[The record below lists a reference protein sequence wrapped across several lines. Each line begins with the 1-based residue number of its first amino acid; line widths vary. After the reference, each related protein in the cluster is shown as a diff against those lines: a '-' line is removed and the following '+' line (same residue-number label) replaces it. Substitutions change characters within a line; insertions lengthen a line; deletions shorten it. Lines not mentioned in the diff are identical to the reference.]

1 MPNPFDNA
9 LLQLNRAS
17 LAKSFSPELIERLR
31 HPNREIRV
39 SIPIRMDDGTLR
51 VFEGYRVEH
60 SNARGP
66 YKGGIR
72 YHQDTDIN
80 EVKALALWM
89 TMKCAVA
96 NIPMGGG
103 KGGITV
109 NPKELSKGE
118 LERLSRGWVHAL
130 SDVLGPKKDV
140 PAPDVNTTPEIM
152 AWMADEFGKIT
163 GDTSGAMITGKPLV
177 NGGSEGRGTATAQ
190 GGFYVF
196 GALREKLGLPQMC
209 RVVVQGF
216 GNAGDHAAELWTQ
229 AGHAVIAVSDSKGAI
244 VSDAGLDIAA
254 VTAHKKATGSVVGL
268 AGTRMISN
276 EELLALDCDLFIPA
290 ALENQIRAD
299 NVAVIRAKVI
309 MELANGPTTPEA
321 DDALFARGIAVVP
334 DILFNAGGVTVSTF
348 EWEQNLNGQHW
359 TEAEVFGKLRTIMER
374 EATNIFDTAQ
384 SLRTDLR
391 RAAFVVALGRLEE
404 AMRESHD

>member
-1 MPNPFDNA
+1 MINPFENA
-9 LLQLNRAS
+9 LLQLSRANA
-17 LAKSFSPELIERLR
+17 AKAFPAELVERLT

-39 SIPIRMDDGTLR
+39 SIPVRMDDGSLR

-72 YHQDTDIN
+72 FHQDTDIS

-96 NIPMGGG
+96 GIPMGGG
-103 KGGITV
+103 KGGVTV
-109 NPKELSKGE
+109 DPKTLSKGE
-118 LERLSRGWVHAL
+118 LERLSRGWVRAL

-152 AWMADEFGKIT
+152 AWMSDEFGKIT
-163 GDTSGAMITGKPLV
+163 GDTSGAVITGKPLDK
-177 NGGSEGRGTATAQ
+177 GGSEGRGTATAQ

-196 GALREKLGLPQMC
+196 EALREKLGLPEKC
-209 RVVVQGF
+209 RVVIQGF
-216 GNAGDHAAELWTQ
+216 GNAGDHAADLWTK

-244 VSDAGLDIAA
+244 VSDAGLDIDA
-254 VTAHKKATGSVVGL
+254 VTAHKKATGSVVGMT
-268 AGTRMISN
+268 GTRTITN
-276 EELLALDCDLFIPA
+276 DELLALECDLLIPA

-299 NVAVIRAKVI
+299 NAASIKAKAV

-321 DDALFARGIAVVP
+321 DDALFARGVAVVP

-348 EWEQNLNGQHW
+348 EWEQNLKGEHW
-359 TEAEVFGKLRTIMER
+359 SEADVFAKLKIIMDR
-374 EATNIFDTAQ
+374 EANQIYATAQ
-384 SLRTDLR
+384 SLNTDLR
-391 RAAFVVALGRLEE
+391 RAAFVVALGRLAE
-404 AMRESHD
+404 ATRE